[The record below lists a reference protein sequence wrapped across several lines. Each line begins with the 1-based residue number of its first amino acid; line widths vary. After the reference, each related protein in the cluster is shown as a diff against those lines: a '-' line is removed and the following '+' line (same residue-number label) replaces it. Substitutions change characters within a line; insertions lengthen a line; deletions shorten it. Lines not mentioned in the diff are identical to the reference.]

1 MTLKQSVTD
10 RDVTFGEKFNFP
22 KINLR
27 MVTGE
32 PWTRVA
38 IVCPSTMS
46 HDYPRAVALSH
57 VTAR

>member
-10 RDVTFGEKFNFP
+10 RDVTIGDRLNFP
-22 KINLR
+22 KISLR

-32 PWTRVA
+32 LWTRVA
-38 IVCPSTMS
+38 IVRPGTMS
-46 HDYPRAVALSH
+46 HDCPTAAALSH